1 MRLSFEEWREE
12 YAEEVL
18 RPYSGLKVGEER
30 EAFLRGAYRVYLL
43 EFEEDREVVQ
53 VMAVIALVGCVGVAV
68 WPGVFRWLIEGLR
81 VFDRGF

>member
-1 MRLSFEEWREE
+1 MRLSFKEWREE

-43 EFEEDREVVQ
+43 EVEEDREVVQ
-53 VMAVIALVGCVGVAV
+53 VMAVIALVGCVGLAV
-68 WPGVFRWLIEGLR
+68 WPGVFRWLIGAVR